1 MPKTKK
7 TKVKTEEIKV
17 KEVKIS
23 SNTMS
28 KEEWCKANG
37 ITRIGSNH
45 AEVSYTNYLASLA

>member
-7 TKVKTEEIKV
+7 TKVKAEEIKV
-17 KEVKIS
+17 KEVEIS

-45 AEVSYTNYLASLA
+45 AEVSYANYLASLA